1 MTSSVQQ
8 RTKQQPTATN
18 SLSIKNKTK
27 QNKNK
32 MAAHQTR
39 MTSFEKQIEKYLRG
53 ASDLSPAEMKEG
65 IVGLVNKV
73 FSRKVKAKSDG
84 PKKPP
89 NAYIL
94 FTNQHRSE
102 IVTELQEESGER
114 PSAGQVTKRAGEKW
128 KALSKDEQAPYVEKR
143 AALMAEFEAEH
154 PELVTSTRSSTPKSA
169 FEFDKTNPI
178 ELEVP
183 SGWSEVIKGKCLEK
197 NAAGMKA
204 GVGKFSTLGEA
215 IEASEALGSKS
226 GGVTLTNRGY
236 FVRKSNDPK
245 TEVTKEKREYT
256 YSWIKEEF
264 VIPDD
269 EEESKPKKTK
279 AKKVKK
285 VEPEPEPESEDDSET
300 VETTMCGA
308 PAPVSNTSPYDD
320 DTDDSDS
327 DGEDDEAGMFTWEHK
342 SVTYLVDNDEDEECD
357 VIDFSTQ
364 EKIGRRVKKANG
376 KWKIVKN

>member
-1 MTSSVQQ
+1 
-8 RTKQQPTATN
+8 
-18 SLSIKNKTK
+18 
-27 QNKNK
+27 
-32 MAAHQTR
+32 MAAHQNR

-53 ASDLSPAEMKEG
+53 SSDLSPAEMKEG
-65 IVGLVNKV
+65 IVELVNKV
-73 FSRKVKAKSDG
+73 FSRKAKAKSEG

-94 FTNQHRSE
+94 FTNEHRSK
-102 IVTELQEESGER
+102 IVEELHEEFGEK

-128 KALSKDEQAPYVEKR
+128 KALSKEEQAPYIEKR

-183 SGWSEVIKGKCLEK
+183 SGWSKVIKGKCLEK

-204 GVGKFSTLGEA
+204 GVGKFSTLAEA
-215 IEASEALGSKS
+215 IAASEALGSKS

-256 YSWIKEEF
+256 YSWIKQEF
-264 VIPDD
+264 EIPDD
-269 EEESKPKKTK
+269 EEESKPKKKTK

-285 VEPEPEPESEDDSET
+285 VKPEPEPESEDDSET

-308 PAPVSNTSPYDD
+308 PAPVSNTAAYDD
-320 DTDDSDS
+320 DTDDDSDS
-327 DGEDDEAGMFTWEHK
+327 DEEDDEAGMFTWEHK
-342 SVTYLVDNDEDEECD
+342 SVTYLVDNDDDEECD

-364 EKIGRRVKKANG
+364 EKIGRRVKKASG